1 MSRAWT
7 RFARNRGA
15 LAASLILVA
24 MMLACLVGPFLTGH
38 EPGRIYPDLVRIA
51 PGLAAHPEP
60 GEVAPALTRLAF
72 RMRVSVSDVTVSGDR
87 VRMVVSDPAR
97 PVDERVLAYLP
108 RSDLFG
114 APRIVERLDEGRR
127 LVVEAPLGRLRF
139 LMGTDMLGRDL
150 LTRSLVAG
158 RVSLLIGGVATAVA
172 LLIGIAYG
180 AAAGYL
186 GGVADAVMMRI
197 VDTLYALPFV
207 FFVIMLLVFFRS
219 GLGLILVAIGAVEWL
234 DMARLVRA
242 QTLSLRARDF
252 VRAAE
257 ALGLSTPAIL
267 WRHIVPNTLRSRHGG
282 GDPAGAQ
289 GDPARELPVVP
300 RSRGAGAG
308 HQLGGAD
315 RGRRAHPRIR
325 PVDARRPRRLS
336 RPDPHR
342 PQHDRRRS
350 RRCPR
355 PAPFG
360 DLTVRSRARERP
372 SAAAGG
378 SPATRAGRR
387 HAGSRVADPST
398 NGATRPNADRR
409 CRSRT
414 YARSCGRGISPRR
427 GRGPR
432 AR

>member
-15 LAASLILVA
+15 LAACLILVA

-38 EPGRIYPDLVRIA
+38 QPGRIYPDLVRIA

-60 GEVAPALTRLAF
+60 GDVGPALARLAF

-158 RVSLLIGGVATAVA
+158 RVSLLIGGVATAMA

-197 VDTLYALPFV
+197 VDILYALPFV

-267 WRHIVPNTLRSRHGG
+267 WRHIVPNTLGPVTVAATLLVPKVILLESFLSFLGLGVQEPATSWGALIADGARTLESAPWMLAGPAAFLVLTLIALNTI
-282 GDPAGAQ
+282 GDGLADAL
-289 GDPARELPVVP
+289 DP
-300 RSRGAGAG
+300 
-308 HQLGGAD
+308 
-315 RGRRAHPRIR
+315 
-325 PVDARRPRRLS
+325 RLS
-336 RPDPHR
+336 E
-342 PQHDRRRS
+342 
-350 RRCPR
+350 
-355 PAPFG
+355 
-360 DLTVRSRARERP
+360 T
-372 SAAAGG
+372 
-378 SPATRAGRR
+378 
-387 HAGSRVADPST
+387 
-398 NGATRPNADRR
+398 
-409 CRSRT
+409 
-414 YARSCGRGISPRR
+414 
-427 GRGPR
+427 
-432 AR
+432 